1 MEKKIWKIL
10 IFLLPI
16 SFLISCGNDSG
27 KKEKEDG
34 ETHKYTNQLINET
47 SPYLLDHAHNPV
59 NWEPWDESAFEKAK
73 TQDKLVI
80 ISIGYSSCHWCH
92 VMEEE
97 TFEDEE
103 VAGIM
108 NEEFINIKVDR
119 EERPDIDEVYM
130 TAINLIK
137 GSGGWPLNVI
147 ALPDGKPIY
156 TGTYHTK
163 EQWKD
168 VLSKISASYKENP
181 ERAREYAS
189 MVAEG
194 IMQSNFVSV
203 EEEPA
208 KLQKKDL
215 TGFVDK
221 WSRNW
226 DQEWGGDIG
235 PQKFMLPSTYGFLLD
250 YALMSDDPEA
260 LDHVKNSLNLM
271 GNRGVYDHIGGGF
284 FRYSTDAEWNVPH
297 YEKMLYDNAQLL
309 GLYSKAYRAFN
320 KEEYR
325 EVAKG
330 ISDFLFDMMESPE
343 GGFYAAIDADSE
355 GEEGKFY
362 TWKRDELEEAL
373 DSDFSLF
380 SDYYNLYPEPGTEG
394 KYIIL
399 RSGSDSEFLKK
410 HSLSASDLKAKKENW
425 NSDLLE
431 SRDKRVHPAIDD
443 KIIISWNAL
452 LISGFVEAYKA
463 FGDKTYL
470 DTAVSIYDFIQEKG
484 MKNGKLI
491 HSYKKGG
498 REVNGFLDDYAY
510 LMSASLELFS
520 VTQNQQYLDFS
531 KRLLGQVEENFSD
544 DNEVFYRY
552 SENDELISPIV
563 KIDDGVLPSPNAVM
577 AENLF
582 LLGHLFY
589 KDEWNQKSKAMLAT
603 MQPAI
608 QESPAAYAKWN
619 HSYLKH
625 TFNFLEIAVVGEK
638 AGELSLELEQQYFPN
653 SLIAASTSESDI
665 PLFEERYMAGETYI
679 YVCENRSCKRPVSSV
694 TEAEKLIREIR

>member
-1 MEKKIWKIL
+1 MEKKIWNIL
-10 IFLLPI
+10 IFIIPLSLL
-16 SFLISCGNDSG
+16 FSCGNDSG
-27 KKEKEDG
+27 KKEKNDE
-34 ETHKYTNQLINET
+34 ETYKYTNQLINET

-73 TQDKLVI
+73 AQDKLVI

-168 VLSKISASYKENP
+168 VLTKINASYQENP
-181 ERAREYAS
+181 ERARDYAS

-194 IMQSNFVSV
+194 IQQSNFVSV
-203 EEEPA
+203 DEEPA
-208 KLQKKDL
+208 KLQKSDL
-215 TGFVDK
+215 VNFVDK
-221 WSRNW
+221 WSSNW
-226 DQEWGGDIG
+226 DQKWGGDIG
-235 PQKFMLPSTYGFLLD
+235 AQKFMLPSTYGFLLD
-250 YALMSDDPEA
+250 YALMNDDLET
-260 LDHVKNSLNLM
+260 LQHVKNSLDLM

-284 FRYSTDAEWNVPH
+284 FRYSIDAEWNVPH

-309 GLYSKAYRAFN
+309 SLYSRAYRALGE
-320 KEEYR
+320 EEYR
-325 EVAKG
+325 KVAKG
-330 ISDFLFDMMESPE
+330 VAEFLFRSMRNPE

-362 TWKRDELEEAL
+362 TWKREELEEAL
-373 DSDFSLF
+373 GSDFSLF
-380 SDYYNLYPEPGTEG
+380 SDYYILHPEPGTEG
-394 KYIIL
+394 KYVVFK
-399 RSGSDSEFLKK
+399 SGPDSEFLEKN
-410 HSLSASDLKAKKENW
+410 SLSTTELKAKKESW
-425 NSDLLE
+425 KSALE
-431 SRDKRVHPAIDD
+431 EMRVKRVHPAIDD
-443 KIIISWNAL
+443 KMIISWNAL

-470 DTAVSIYDFIQEKG
+470 DTAVSIYDFIQDKG

-498 REVNGFLDDYAY
+498 REVNGFLDDYVY

-520 VTQNQQYLDFS
+520 VTQDQQYLDFS
-531 KRLLGQVEENFSD
+531 KTLLDQVEENFSND
-544 DNEVFYRY
+544 REVFYRY
-552 SENDELISPIV
+552 SENEDLISPIL

-589 KDEWNQKSKAMLAT
+589 KDEWNQKSGAMLAA

-608 QESPAAYAKWN
+608 EESPAAYAKWN
-619 HSYLKH
+619 HTYLKH

-679 YVCENRSCKRPVSSV
+679 YVCENRSCKRPVSTLS
-694 TEAEKLIREIR
+694 EAEDLIQEIR